1 MIFNVFNGEYPFD
14 KQLGEV
20 QADDELQALQK
31 ALEKFSTPKDR
42 HVVVEPKVTV
52 Q

>member
-14 KQLGEV
+14 KELGTVEAEDEV
-20 QADDELQALQK
+20 QALQK
-31 ALEKFSTPKDR
+31 ALEKYSTPEDR